1 VSALSFARRYAL
13 YAGIVLPIGET
24 FRRWGTPFGPFW
36 LDDYLIGAFLLYG
49 WWRARSPNGRPILAA
64 AWAFTCG
71 MGYMSVF
78 SHIVAIGE
86 PASGRFSH
94 LTLAVVLGVGLV
106 LAALALLASL
116 REPA

>member
-1 VSALSFARRYAL
+1 
-13 YAGIVLPIGET
+13 
-24 FRRWGTPFGPFW
+24 
-36 LDDYLIGAFLLYG
+36 
-49 WWRARSPNGRPILAA
+49 
-64 AWAFTCG
+64 

-106 LAALALLASL
+106 LAAIALLVSL
-116 REPA
+116 REPG